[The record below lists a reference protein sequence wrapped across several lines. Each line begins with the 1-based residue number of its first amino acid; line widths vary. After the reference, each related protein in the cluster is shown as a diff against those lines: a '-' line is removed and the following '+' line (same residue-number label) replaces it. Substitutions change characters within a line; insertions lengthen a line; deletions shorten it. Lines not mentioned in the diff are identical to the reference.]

1 VAGSLRRRR
10 CGAAGSR
17 IHGAQQGVVVAPPTC
32 LGHHS
37 QQQQQGPSG
46 PILDLATAAP
56 QTRPSVPERQR
67 RGRFLVGPGTPRDVA
82 RAARPAR
89 SGGSPPAASIIRMHA
104 PTGPPVMPMRRYAN
118 RVTTSGGECRR
129 SGTCQRWSSR
139 SWAAASKLRRHIN
152 PVRRAHTRT
161 PAPQPPPRRAPKPG
175 RPWSRCASIWA
186 ECIIWRR
193 ADPHVRSRTGETFG
207 VWSSGVPGAAD
218 GSGCCCPWCRRPG
231 AVT

>member
-82 RAARPAR
+82 RAARAGTV
-89 SGGSPPAASIIRMHA
+89 GGSPPAASIIRMHA

-129 SGTCQRWSSR
+129 SGTRQRRSSR
-139 SWAAASKLRRHIN
+139 SWAAASKLRVTSI
-152 PVRRAHTRT
+152 PSGGLT
-161 PAPQPPPRRAPKPG
+161 PAHQHLSHLPDARPSRGALGAGVRLSG
-175 RPWSRCASIWA
+175 R
-186 ECIIWRR
+186 
-193 ADPHVRSRTGETFG
+193 
-207 VWSSGVPGAAD
+207 
-218 GSGCCCPWCRRPG
+218 
-231 AVT
+231 